1 MVCGERFHRLW
12 SMAMA
17 TIERDILY
25 PRAICRPNNTDQ
37 AGIAVQNTC
46 FHQSER
52 ASLSQLSSAQYVIV
66 PFSPPMVRL
75 LLFRQVWGICMQSKR
90 AEWVV
95 VALHVSWGSLPL
107 ILRHRTSTRHSTN
120 NSCMSASHVIMW
132 IWVRC
137 TVQALHCWVSLFTY
151 SWMVCTSG
159 VVGVQRKQVG
169 AVANIF

>member
-1 MVCGERFHRLW
+1 
-12 SMAMA
+12 
-17 TIERDILY
+17 
-25 PRAICRPNNTDQ
+25 
-37 AGIAVQNTC
+37 
-46 FHQSER
+46 
-52 ASLSQLSSAQYVIV
+52 
-66 PFSPPMVRL
+66 MVRL
-75 LLFRQVWGICMQSKR
+75 LLLRQVWVMWRQSKR

-159 VVGVQRKQVG
+159 VVGVQRKQVD
-169 AVANIF
+169 AVENICLNNCTFCQLRKAWDRAGYLVERRSFRINMVSPLVEDKPGNYLGFNLCLKHYAP